1 MSRSEEE
8 AAGIRRSPAVT
19 AILLAISMTH
29 LAYVPT
35 AELRGMPILPPA
47 LVLAVLLGAGY
58 AYAARLA
65 SRGKGFHVAI
75 NLIIGEDLGV
85 LVAGLIL
92 GHPWGEYLRPGTLL
106 ILLLQFALTFPEIWR
121 RQESGQ
127 PIVAPARLAWFVLA
141 CAAAFAAYVALEPQG
156 LWSVSPPAP

>member
-1 MSRSEEE
+1 MRRPDKTLP
-8 AAGIRRSPAVT
+8 IRRSLAVT
-19 AILLAISMTH
+19 IILLALSITH
-29 LAYVPT
+29 LAYVPI
-35 AELRGMPILPPA
+35 AELRDMPILPPA
-47 LVLAVLLGAGY
+47 LALAVLLGAAY

-65 SRGKGFHVAI
+65 SKGEGFHVAI

-92 GHPWGEYLRPGTLL
+92 GHPWGEYLRPGTFLV
-106 ILLLQFALTFPEIWR
+106 LLLQFALTFPEIWR

-141 CAAAFAAYVALEPQG
+141 CAAAFATYVAFKPQG
-156 LWSVSPPAP
+156 LWSVTPPVP